1 MSIKLE
7 EIFNKRQIRA
17 LEDGREGRN
26 SLKKFANKA
35 ATGWKF
41 GGDRPVLIC
50 GDPGQGKTFLIK
62 YNLNKNNIDFYQTPA
77 TSSIFGLAV
86 HLAKLKYDFPDERV
100 IVLFDDVSKFFKG
113 DGLDI
118 LKRLFEEKILDYSVA
133 TNWNLIPEEAEEAVR
148 AFQNNSG
155 LGFTVDCS
163 TFQFIVTA
171 NTILPDFLRVNQLL
185 KKNDGIENEKVSRA
199 RDMAAIRDRCRTLDL
214 SWSPEVQWGNIAEVL
229 LFDGGCDQYELSL
242 ENKLIIL
249 NWLWNQMEDVRN
261 MSIRTAEQM
270 AEMML
275 EYPKKSDYEEMWWTV
290 HLNQKGRYE

>member
-1 MSIKLE
+1 MKIE

-26 SLKKFANKA
+26 TLKRFAEKA
-35 ATGWKF
+35 ATGWKY

-50 GDPGQGKTFLIK
+50 GDPGQGKTHLLK
-62 YNLNKNNIDFYQTPA
+62 YNFKKNSIDFYQTPA
-77 TSSIFGLAV
+77 TSSFFGLAI
-86 HLAKLKYDFPDERV
+86 HLAKLAFDFPEERV
-100 IVLFDDVSKFFKG
+100 VVLFDDVSKFFKG

-118 LKRLFEEKILDYSVA
+118 LKRLFEEKILDYSVS
-133 TNWNLIPEEAEEAVR
+133 TNWGQIPEEAEDAIR
-148 AFQNNSG
+148 SFQNESG

-163 TFQFIVTA
+163 NFQFIVTA

-185 KKNDGIENEKVSRA
+185 KKNDGIENEKISRA

-229 LFDGGCDQYELSL
+229 LFDGGCDQYELPI
-242 ENKLIIL
+242 EKKLIIL
-249 NWLWNQMEDVRN
+249 DWLWNQIEDVRN

-270 AEMML
+270 AEIML
-275 EYPKKSDYEEMWWTV
+275 EYPQKSDYEEMWWTI

>member
-1 MSIKLE
+1 MELE

-17 LEDGREGRN
+17 LQDGREGRN
-26 SLKKFANKA
+26 ALKKFAKKA
-35 ATGWKF
+35 ATGWQF

-50 GDPGQGKTFLIK
+50 GDPGQGKTYLIK
-62 YNLNKNNIDFYQTPA
+62 YYLKEDNIDFYQTPA

-86 HLAKLKYDFPDERV
+86 HLAKLSFDFSEERV
-100 IVLFDDVSKFFKG
+100 VVLFDDVSKFFKG

-118 LKRLFEEKILDYSVA
+118 LKRLFEEKILDYSVQ
-133 TNWNLIPEEAEEAVR
+133 TNWALIPEEAEEAVR
-148 AFQNNSG
+148 SFQNTSG

-163 TFQFIVTA
+163 NFQFITTA

-185 KKNDGIENEKVSRA
+185 KKNDGIENEKISRA

-229 LFDGGCDQYELSL
+229 LYDGGCDQYELPF
-242 ENKLIIL
+242 EKKLIIL
-249 NWLWNQMEDVRN
+249 DWLWNHIEDVRN

-275 EYPKKSDYEEMWWTV
+275 EYPQKSDYEEMWWTV